1 MLLRLSSLLILLTG
15 MMTWVQAHE
24 NGHNRVVDL
33 AALMKMES
41 LIERVADKRVV
52 YVGESHDQYQHH
64 LNQLAVIK
72 GLHARD
78 PNLAIGLEFFF
89 QPFQPVLDRY
99 IAGEIDEAQLLRET
113 EYFERWRFDYRLYR
127 PIFRFAREQG
137 IPLIALNLER
147 EITQQVGR
155 EGMESLSE
163 SQQER
168 LPSEIDTSNQ
178 AYEERLRAVFDAHPP
193 REGREFEN
201 FLQVQLLWDES
212 MAERAADWL
221 HEHPQA
227 RMVVLAG
234 VGHLMYG
241 QGIPDRV
248 QRRLPVSSAVI
259 LNTNQAG
266 DLDPELGDYLV
277 VAEQNDLPPAGKLG
291 VFLDLDESPPKING
305 FAESSGAEK
314 AGVKAGD
321 RVVAIDGIPINSY
334 SDIRIALIDKV
345 VGDQVELEVE
355 RERLLLDTLNK
366 HFSVTLN

>member
-24 NGHNRVVDL
+24 NGPNTVVDL

-137 IPLIALNLER
+137 IPLVALNLER
-147 EITQQVGR
+147 EITEQVGR
-155 EGMESLSE
+155 EGMDSLTE
-163 SQQER
+163 SQKAR
-168 LPSEIDTSNQ
+168 LPGEIDSSNE
-178 AYEERLRAVFDAHPP
+178 AYEERLRAIFERHPP
-193 REGREFEN
+193 REGRKFEN

-212 MAERAADWL
+212 MAEQTADWL
-221 HEHPQA
+221 KKHSDA

-248 QRRLPVSSAVI
+248 QRRLAVSSAVI
-259 LNTNQAG
+259 LNMNQAG

-277 VAEQNDLPPAGKLG
+277 VTEQNDLPPAGKLG
-291 VFLDLDESPPKING
+291 VFLDLDESPPTISG
-305 FAESSGAEK
+305 FAESSGAEE

-334 SDIRIALIDKV
+334 SDIRIALIDKA

-366 HFSVTLN
+366 QFSVTLN